1 MTTKKLSQENLDF
14 LPLDAILQVHDSK
27 DIEGNTLV
35 SGHIS
40 LNSKVYIAIPCRV
53 EDTDSEM

>member
-40 LNSKVYIAIPCRV
+40 LNSKVYIPIPCWV